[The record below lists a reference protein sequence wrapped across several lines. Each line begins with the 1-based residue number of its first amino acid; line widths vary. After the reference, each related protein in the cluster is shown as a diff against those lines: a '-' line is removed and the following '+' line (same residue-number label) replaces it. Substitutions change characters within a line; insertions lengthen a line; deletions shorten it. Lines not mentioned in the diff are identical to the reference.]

1 MKKIT
6 IFITFILLSS
16 LAVVF
21 SAPKNQ
27 DLTLLYFFSPS
38 CPHCA
43 AVAPVIKELSK
54 EYPVQGLVYGKGTPQ
69 PMPFDVER
77 GNEET
82 SARYGI
88 QGVPALIAF
97 QNDTV
102 RQIFRGEYDIRD
114 ARTILRGFLKGAL
127 TPSEAAAKGQ
137 KSYTITGWI
146 INKGEYFKDAHFY
159 LTDRRQSIAVKPWL
173 PLEAVKSL
181 FRKTRPRLMSDV
193 IDKPVILHGDLIK
206 NDDAYLFVVHEE
218 VTAEEK

>member
-6 IFITFILLSS
+6 VFIALMLLAS
-16 LAVVF
+16 LAALL
-21 SAPKNQ
+21 SAPKDQ
-27 DLTLLYFFSPS
+27 HLSLLYFFSPS

-43 AVAPVIKELSK
+43 AVVPVIRELSK
-54 EYPVQGLVYGKGTPQ
+54 EYPVQGLVYGKGTPE

-77 GNEET
+77 GDEET
-82 SARYGI
+82 STRYGI

-114 ARTILRGFLKGAL
+114 ARTILKGFLAGAL

-159 LTDRRQSIAVKPWL
+159 LTDRRQDIAVKPWL

-181 FRKTRPRLMSDV
+181 FRKIRPRLMSDV

-206 NDDAYLFVVHEE
+206 NDNAYLFVVREE
-218 VTAEEK
+218 VSAEEK